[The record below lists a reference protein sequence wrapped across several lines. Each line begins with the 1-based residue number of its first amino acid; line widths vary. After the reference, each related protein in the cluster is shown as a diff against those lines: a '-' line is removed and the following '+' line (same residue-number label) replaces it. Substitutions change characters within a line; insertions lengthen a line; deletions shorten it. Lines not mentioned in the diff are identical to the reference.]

1 MPYFNCVFV
10 NDEGKYITRTIFAEN
25 KQELWR
31 LYSGTDEKLLKINR
45 FYLKKD
51 LTLPKLIVGKIRAFD
66 FLLFNQKMITLLKSG
81 LTFSKGLEIILKST
95 QKGTLKEV
103 LTRANTDINN
113 GVQISD
119 AFSSS
124 QIPFQK
130 IYSASLLAGERS
142 GQLSSI
148 LAQFN
153 TYLGKIANM
162 RRRVFSSLAYPVVLF
177 TVMIAMVLII
187 LVYAIPKFSA
197 FYQDFD
203 RELPGTT
210 RFFVSVGQF
219 LQNNIFLILGIT
231 MAAYAGIKLIERL
244 KPHLVI
250 LDRLKL
256 KIPFI
261 GKVIVENA
269 ITVFS
274 RTLAILV
281 FGGIPVP
288 ESTEIAV
295 GTFTNKYF
303 IKQTE
308 DLPAKI
314 REGNLLSD
322 SLAEVDFIPNVL
334 VEVIRVGE
342 TSGNLVVVL
351 NENADSFENA
361 IDAKVNSLISLI
373 EPILIVCMGVVIGF
387 MLISVYLPIFSTV
400 DVVR

>member
-10 NDEGKYITRTIFAEN
+10 NDQGKYSTRLIFADS
-25 KQELWR
+25 KKELWR
-31 LYSGTDEKLLKINR
+31 LYSGAEEKLLKIKR

-51 LTLPKLIVGKIRAFD
+51 LTLPKLIAGKIKAFD

-95 QKGTLKEV
+95 QRGTLKEV
-103 LTRANTDINN
+103 LDRANTDINN
-113 GVQISD
+113 GIQISD
-119 AFSSS
+119 AFSSN

-142 GQLSSI
+142 GSLATI

-153 TYLGKIANM
+153 TYLEKIANM
-162 RRRVFSSLAYPVVLF
+162 RRRVLSSLAYPAVLF
-177 TVMIAMVLII
+177 TVMIAMVFII

-203 RELPGTT
+203 RELPEMTQ
-210 RFFVSVGQF
+210 FFVSLGQF
-219 LQNNIFLILGIT
+219 LQRNILLIVGMII
-231 MAAYAGIKLIERL
+231 AVYVGIKLFERL
-244 KPHLVI
+244 NPNIVI
-250 LDRLKL
+250 IDRLKL

-261 GKVIVENA
+261 GKIIVENA

-281 FGGIPVP
+281 SGGIPVP
-288 ESTEIAV
+288 ESTDIAV

-303 IKQTE
+303 IKQMKDVPE
-308 DLPAKI
+308 KI

-322 SLAEVDFIPNVL
+322 SLEEVDFIPNVL

-342 TSGNLVVVL
+342 TSGNLVDVL

-361 IDAKVNSLISLI
+361 IDAKVNSLISMI

-400 DVVR
+400 DVVK

>member
-81 LTFSKGLEIILKST
+81 LTFSRGLEIILKST

-113 GVQISD
+113 GIQISD

-153 TYLGKIANM
+153 SYLEKIANM
-162 RRRVFSSLAYPVVLF
+162 RRRVLSSLAYPVVLF
-177 TVMIAMVLII
+177 TVMIAMVFII

-210 RFFVSVGQF
+210 QFFVSLGQF
-219 LQNNIFLILGIT
+219 LQNNIFLILGMI
-231 MAAYAGIKLIERL
+231 MVAYAVIKSIERL

-288 ESTEIAV
+288 ESAEIAV

-303 IKQTE
+303 IKQIE

-322 SLAEVDFIPNVL
+322 SLAEVNFIPNVL

-342 TSGNLVVVL
+342 TSGNLVDVL

>member
-10 NDEGKYITRTIFAEN
+10 NDEGKYLTRTIFAEN

-31 LYSGTDEKLLKINR
+31 LYSGTEEKLLKIKR

-51 LTLPKLIVGKIRAFD
+51 LTLPKLIAGKIRAFD

-113 GVQISD
+113 GIQISD
-119 AFSSS
+119 AFSSN

-153 TYLGKIANM
+153 SYLEKIANM
-162 RRRVFSSLAYPVVLF
+162 RRRVISSLAYPVVLF
-177 TVMIAMVLII
+177 AVMIAMVFII

-197 FYQDFD
+197 FYQDFG
-203 RELPGTT
+203 RELPEMTQ
-210 RFFVSVGQF
+210 FFVSLGQF
-219 LQNNIFLILGIT
+219 LQNNIILILGII
-231 MAAYAGIKLIERL
+231 MAVYVGIKLFERINTNI
-244 KPHLVI
+244 VI

-261 GKVIVENA
+261 GKIIVENA

-303 IKQTE
+303 IKQIQDVPE
-308 DLPAKI
+308 KI
-314 REGNLLSD
+314 RGGNLLSD
-322 SLAEVDFIPNVL
+322 SLEEVAFIPNIL

-342 TSGNLVVVL
+342 TSGNLVDVL

>member
-10 NDEGKYITRTIFAEN
+10 NDEGKYLTRLIFAEN

-31 LYSGTDEKLLKINR
+31 LYSGTEEKLLKIKR

-51 LTLPKLIVGKIRAFD
+51 LTLPKLIAGKIRAFD

-81 LTFSKGLEIILKST
+81 LTFSRGLEIILKST

-113 GVQISD
+113 GIQISD

-153 TYLGKIANM
+153 SYLEKIANM
-162 RRRVFSSLAYPVVLF
+162 RRRVLSSLAYPVVLF
-177 TVMIAMVLII
+177 AVMISMVFII

-203 RELPGTT
+203 RELPEMTQ
-210 RFFVSVGQF
+210 FFVSIGQF
-219 LQNNIFLILGIT
+219 LQNNILLILGII
-231 MAAYAGIKLIERL
+231 MAVYVGIKLFERMN
-244 KPHLVI
+244 PNIVI

-261 GKVIVENA
+261 GKIIVENA

-303 IKQTE
+303 IKHIK
-308 DLPAKI
+308 DLPEKI
-314 REGNLLSD
+314 RGGNLLSD
-322 SLAEVDFIPNVL
+322 SLEEVTFIPNIL

-342 TSGNLVVVL
+342 TSGNLVDVL

-361 IDAKVNSLISLI
+361 IDAKVKSLISLI